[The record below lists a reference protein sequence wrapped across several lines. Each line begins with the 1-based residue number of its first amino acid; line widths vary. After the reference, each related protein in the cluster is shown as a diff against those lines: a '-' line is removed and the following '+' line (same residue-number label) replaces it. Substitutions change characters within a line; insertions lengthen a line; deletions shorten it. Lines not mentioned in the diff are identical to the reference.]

1 MQAATRSLRARIAD
15 TPGIRPPLSPR
26 EIDRRNAILRAAT
39 TLMADFPP
47 FSFTLTQFATAIE
60 TSPAT
65 IRRYFVDMD
74 GVLTEILSRHLLA
87 LATAIGQAASAA
99 MDGTSAE
106 DDNAGHGTARR
117 AAACRAAYLAH
128 TRTPMGGLT
137 QTHLLFT
144 RDRFSLPPEDLA
156 RLNSIH
162 LSLGEEL
169 GGLSAQDVLSLL
181 DSPVLEPDEIESLL
195 AARAARAASRIR
207 LATTAP
213 PRPMIVQEPAAP
225 VPQRATPQ
233 PAPIAPDDI
242 GQDDWMPRP
251 SLYAR
256 HSEAVRARA
265 GP

>member
-1 MQAATRSLRARIAD
+1 MFSKLPPPCKQQPAPSAPASPTPPASGRA
-15 TPGIRPPLSPR
+15 LSPR

-99 MDGTSAE
+99 MDDTSAE

-156 RLNSIH
+156 RLDAIH

-195 AARAARAASRIR
+195 AAPRRPCRFPHPPRDDRTAASHD
-207 LATTAP
+207 
-213 PRPMIVQEPAAP
+213 
-225 VPQRATPQ
+225 RAGTC
-233 PAPIAPDDI
+233 
-242 GQDDWMPRP
+242 
-251 SLYAR
+251 
-256 HSEAVRARA
+256 RARPTTRHPA
-265 GP
+265 TGPHSPRRYRPG